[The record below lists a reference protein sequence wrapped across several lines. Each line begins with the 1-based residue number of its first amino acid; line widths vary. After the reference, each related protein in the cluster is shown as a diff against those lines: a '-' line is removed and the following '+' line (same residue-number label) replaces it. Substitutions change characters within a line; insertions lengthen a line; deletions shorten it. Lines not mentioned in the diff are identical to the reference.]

1 MFCLPGGSVPCKD
14 FFLAVAV
21 TSAIFIT
28 VAVISVLGVFGA
40 VIVPVP
46 MLYYYSKLGRLRGIL
61 VFALSLTIAMTILR
75 ALGFQTAF
83 VYFFLLGSLGP
94 ILSEVLRKNYSIEK
108 TVIYSVGIFLTL
120 SLAILFYL
128 SLISGKV
135 PWSIIGTHISM
146 TVKEN
151 IDLYS
156 RTGISMEYVELLREN
171 AAQIASVL
179 FGLLPAL
186 VFVGSAFFVWLNIL
200 EGKWLFRKKGMW
212 YPDFGDLSLWK
223 TLDKMVWLVVI
234 SGVFIMIPLDGFRIL
249 GMNIMIA
256 LFFIYMLQG
265 LAIINFFFNRKNV
278 PLFLRVF
285 GYFLIFAQQFLL
297 FIVAGLGLIDAWAD
311 FRKLDKKSD

>member
-1 MFCLPGGSVPCKD
+1 MFCLPGGSVPYKD

-21 TSAIFIT
+21 TSTVFVT

-46 MLYYYSKLGRLRGIL
+46 MLYYYSRLGRLHGIL
-61 VFALSLTIAMTILR
+61 VFVLSLTIAMTILR
-75 ALGFQTAF
+75 SLGFQTAF

-94 ILSEVLRKNYSIEK
+94 ILSEVLRKNYPIEK

-135 PWSIIGTHISM
+135 PWSIIGTYISM
-146 TVKEN
+146 TVREN

-156 RTGISMEYVELLREN
+156 RTGISVQHIELLREN
-171 AAQIASVL
+171 ADQIASVL
-179 FGLLPAL
+179 AGLFPSL

-223 TLDKMVWLVVI
+223 TLDKTVWLVVI
-234 SGVFIMIPLDGFRIL
+234 SGIFIMIPLDGFRIL
-249 GMNIMIA
+249 GLNIMIA
-256 LFFIYMLQG
+256 LLFIYMLQG
-265 LAIINFFFNRKNV
+265 LAIISFFFNRKNV
-278 PLFLRVF
+278 PVFFRAF

-297 FIVAGLGLIDAWAD
+297 FIVAGLGLIDTWAD
-311 FRKLDKKSD
+311 FRKLNKKSD

>member
-1 MFCLPGGSVPCKD
+1 MFCLSGESVPYKD

-21 TSAIFIT
+21 TSTVFVT

-46 MLYYYSKLGRLRGIL
+46 MLYYYSRLGRLHGIL
-61 VFALSLTIAMTILR
+61 VFVLSLTIAMTILR
-75 ALGFQTAF
+75 SLGFQTAF

-94 ILSEVLRKNYSIEK
+94 ILSEVLRKNYPIEK

-135 PWSIIGTHISM
+135 PWSIIGTYISM
-146 TVKEN
+146 TVREN

-156 RTGISMEYVELLREN
+156 RTGISVQHIELLREN
-171 AAQIASVL
+171 ADQIASVL
-179 FGLLPAL
+179 AGLFPSL

-223 TLDKMVWLVVI
+223 TLDKTVWLVVI
-234 SGVFIMIPLDGFRIL
+234 SGIFIMIPLDGFRIL
-249 GMNIMIA
+249 GLNIMIA
-256 LFFIYMLQG
+256 LLFIYMLQG
-265 LAIINFFFNRKNV
+265 LAIISFFFNRKNV
-278 PLFLRVF
+278 PVFFRAF

-297 FIVAGLGLIDAWAD
+297 FIVAGLGLIDTWAD
-311 FRKLDKKSD
+311 FRKLNKKSD